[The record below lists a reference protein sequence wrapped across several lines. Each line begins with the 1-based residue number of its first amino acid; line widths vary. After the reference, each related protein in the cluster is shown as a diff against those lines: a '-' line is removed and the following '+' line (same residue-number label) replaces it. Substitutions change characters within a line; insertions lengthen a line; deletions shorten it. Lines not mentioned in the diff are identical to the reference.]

1 MSCNQYT
8 LNKEE
13 QCLWKLKHL
22 PSRLVQGTHWLCVK
36 KAAKGCK
43 QLKFW
48 SLEQQLDYEYKSMNI
63 SLLNSTED
71 APKTLIFNE
80 NTAVYNCV
88 PMCQCEYASAGS
100 PL

>member
-1 MSCNQYT
+1 MQT
-8 LNKEE
+8 IKVLEP
-13 QCLWKLKHL
+13 W
-22 PSRLVQGTHWLCVK
+22 T
-36 KAAKGCK
+36 AAHM
-43 QLKFW
+43 
-48 SLEQQLDYEYKSMNI
+48 LDYEYKSMNI

-80 NTAVYNCV
+80 NTAEYNCV